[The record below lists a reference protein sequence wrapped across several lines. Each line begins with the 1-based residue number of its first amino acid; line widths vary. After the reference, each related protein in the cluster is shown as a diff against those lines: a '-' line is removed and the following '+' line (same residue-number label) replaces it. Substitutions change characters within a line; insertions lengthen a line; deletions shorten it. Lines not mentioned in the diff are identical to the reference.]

1 MKKAVSKTLK
11 TIFLSNPMNFNRFI
25 NYLLSTD
32 LEKLE
37 NIDLSVVNDAKNN
50 YVNNISFKDVQEM
63 ADFLKN
69 NLEGYDEPNDYIKSL
84 LWDGGEDE

>member
-1 MKKAVSKTLK
+1 M
-11 TIFLSNPMNFNRFI
+11 
-25 NYLLSTD
+25 
-32 LEKLE
+32 
-37 NIDLSVVNDAKNN
+37 NDAKNN

-84 LWDGGEDE
+84 LWDGCEDE